1 MFWEKDIETIDR
13 DQLHKLQ
20 LERLQT
26 TVESASRSSCYRKLF
41 KEKGIFL
48 GDIKTLD
55 DLTKL
60 PLTTKDDLRKEWP
73 YGFLAVSKDEIVRMH
88 SSSGT
93 TGRATVIFHTRKD
106 IDSWTDQLAR
116 CMYMAGMRKSDVF
129 QNMMT
134 YALFTGGLGFHY
146 GAECLGALVI
156 PAGPGNSKRQIQLM
170 QDFDTTAIHII
181 PSYALHLTTVF
192 EEAGIDPRK
201 DTRLRMAFIGAEP
214 HSEKMRKRIED
225 FYGVKAFNSYGL
237 SEMSGPGVAFE
248 CPEQNGLHI
257 WEDAYIVEIIDPITL
272 ESVPDGQEGELV
284 LTTLTR
290 DGMPIVRYRTKDLT
304 RIIPG
309 ACPCGRTHRRIE
321 RIKGRTDDML
331 ILKGVN
337 IFPIQIEKKLMGI
350 QGVGNNFQIIL
361 ERKGFNDDMTV
372 KVEVQR
378 EYFTGDLKQ
387 LEVLRKMIVNELK
400 SELLITPRVD
410 LVEPESLPQTE
421 GKAKRV
427 IDNRED

>member
-41 KEKGIFL
+41 KRKGIFPE
-48 GDIKTLD
+48 DIKTLE
-55 DLTKL
+55 DLAKL
-60 PLTTKDDLRKEWP
+60 PLTTKDDLREEWP

-272 ESVPDGQEGELV
+272 EPVPDGQEGELV

>member
-13 DQLHKLQ
+13 DQLQKLQ
-20 LERLQT
+20 LERLQN
-26 TVESASRSSCYRKLF
+26 TVESASRSSYYRKVF
-41 KEKGIFL
+41 KDKGIFPE
-48 GDIKTLD
+48 DIRTLA
-55 DLTKL
+55 DLNKI
-60 PLTTKDDLRKEWP
+60 PLTAKDDLREEWP
-73 YGFLAVSKDEIVRMH
+73 YGFLAVSREEIVRMH

-93 TGRATVIFHTRKD
+93 TGRATVIFHTQKD
-106 IDSWTDQLAR
+106 IDSWTNQLAR

-146 GAECLGALVI
+146 GAEKLGAMVI
-156 PAGPGNSKRQIQLM
+156 PAGPGNSKRQIQLI

-181 PSYALHLTTVF
+181 PSYALHLTNVF
-192 EEAGIDPRK
+192 EEVGVDPKK

-257 WEDAYIVEIIDPITL
+257 WEDAYIVEIINPDTL
-272 ESVPDGQEGELV
+272 EPVPDGVEGELV
-284 LTTLTR
+284 MTTLTR
-290 DGMPIVRYRTKDLT
+290 EGMPILRYRTKDLT

-309 ACPCGRTHRRIE
+309 ECPCGRTHRRIE
-321 RIKGRTDDML
+321 RIKGRTDDMM

-337 IFPIQIEKKLMGI
+337 IFPIQIEKKLMEI
-350 QGVGNNFQIIL
+350 SGVGNNFQIIL
-361 ERKGFNDDMTV
+361 ERKGFNDDMII

-378 EYFTGDLKQ
+378 EYFSGDLKQ
-387 LEVLRKMIVNELK
+387 LEALRKTIVNELK
-400 SELLITPRVD
+400 SDILITPRVD
-410 LVEPESLPQTE
+410 LVEPDSLPQTE